1 MDFSHVRIGEP
12 CKVFVG
18 AGWEKGTVLNK
29 QKDSVTVQLPQRMVR
44 VFDSRNVKR

>member
-1 MDFSHVRIGEP
+1 MDFGHVRNGES

-18 AGWEKGTVLNK
+18 AGWEKGIVVSK
-29 QKDSVTVQLPQRMVR
+29 QKDSITVQLSKRMVR